1 MSCSTTNERR
11 NKMKRMILV
20 LSFALVSALSAGAQG
35 KSPSTTSG
43 AAHSNAPAGTPAASK
58 DRDKGTA
65 RAEDVGKGKK
75 KGVSKS
81 KKEKKGNTTPTS
93 KK

>member
-1 MSCSTTNERR
+1 MERR
-11 NKMKRMILV
+11 KDMKRMIIL
-20 LSFALVSALSAGAQG
+20 LSFALISATGAPAQG
-35 KSPSTTSG
+35 KSPSTTPG
-43 AAHSNAPAGTPAASK
+43 AAHSNAPSGTPAASK

-75 KGVSKS
+75 KGL
-81 KKEKKGNTTPTS
+81 KKPKNEKKSSTNPVG

>member
-1 MSCSTTNERR
+1 
-11 NKMKRMILV
+11 MKRIIFV
-20 LSFALVSALSAGAQG
+20 VSFALVSALGASAQG
-35 KSPSTTSG
+35 KGQTTTPG
-43 AAHSNAPAGTPAASK
+43 AVHSNAPASTPAASK

-81 KKEKKGNTTPTS
+81 KKTTKPAATPAAKK
-93 KK
+93 

>member
-1 MSCSTTNERR
+1 
-11 NKMKRMILV
+11 MKRMIFL
-20 LSFALVSALSAGAQG
+20 LSFGLLSALSAGAQG
-35 KSPSTTSG
+35 KTQTTTPATPG
-43 AAHSNAPAGTPAASK
+43 AAHSNAPAGPAAST

-75 KGVSKS
+75 KGLKKS
-81 KKEKKGNTTPTS
+81 KNEKKASTNPAA